1 MDHFAPGYEIRIADE
16 ENRPV
21 GDGETGEM
29 QVRGY
34 PIATGLHKIEK
45 TEHYTPDGYYRT
57 GDLCLIEDRPQ
68 GRRIH
73 FVGRNGDMIKV
84 ASSNVSPAEV
94 EMELQSLEGVHSAYV
109 VGVPDKERGNLLVA
123 AVVPRDGAGLDL
135 AAIEGEMRGRLS
147 SYKVP
152 RAYFRLER
160 EEVPLLHS
168 NKVAR
173 REIAKMMAERM
184 GRVEA

>member
-1 MDHFAPGYEIRIADE
+1 M
-16 ENRPV
+16 
-21 GDGETGEM
+21 
-29 QVRGY
+29 
-34 PIATGLHKIEK
+34 
-45 TEHYTPDGYYRT
+45 
-57 GDLCLIEDRPQ
+57 
-68 GRRIH
+68 
-73 FVGRNGDMIKV
+73 
-84 ASSNVSPAEV
+84 
-94 EMELQSLEGVHSAYV
+94 
-109 VGVPDKERGNLLVA
+109 A

-135 AAIEGEMRGRLS
+135 DAIEGEMRGRLS